1 MGLSIGTAG
10 AYFYLLPPTA
20 APFLVPTSLYICLL
34 LLKRTNAANAKPA
47 NVRGASFL
55 RFVRATVFGV
65 FYLISLPVG
74 FWFGGGLGGFI
85 GQQLGRILSIGDIT
99 IFFIFYSTM
108 FVSILFIS
116 MIGIFIGWL
125 IGIFIDWLIGRVL
138 GGLFRT

>member
-1 MGLSIGTAG
+1 M
-10 AYFYLLPPTA
+10 
-20 APFLVPTSLYICLL
+20 
-34 LLKRTNAANAKPA
+34 
-47 NVRGASFL
+47 
-55 RFVRATVFGV
+55 FGV